1 MDFVVEDER
10 DGGWETVSKKK
21 EDKNKKEERR
31 PQEEKTEKMYNE
43 YLSQF

>member
-1 MDFVVEDER
+1 MEDER

-21 EDKNKKEERR
+21 EDKSKQEERR
-31 PQEEKTEKMYNE
+31 QDQEKTEKMYND

>member
-1 MDFVVEDER
+1 MEDER

-31 PQEEKTEKMYNE
+31 QQEEKTEKMYNE